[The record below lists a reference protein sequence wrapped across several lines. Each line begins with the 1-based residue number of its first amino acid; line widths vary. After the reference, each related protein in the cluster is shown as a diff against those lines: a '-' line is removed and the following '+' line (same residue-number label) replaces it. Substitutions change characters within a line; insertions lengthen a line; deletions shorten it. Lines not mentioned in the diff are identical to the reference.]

1 MTTQSK
7 YDYRRY
13 ESINNNNAYFQDIDV
28 PKKKDEVEILKFCNC
43 YFCSLTFCTVNI
55 VGRYSSVGLASR
67 YGLDGSGDRIP
78 VEAIFSA
85 PVHTGPVQWVSGLS
99 RG

>member
-28 PKKKDEVEILKFCNC
+28 PKKRTKWK
-43 YFCSLTFCTVNI
+43 
-55 VGRYSSVGLASR
+55 YSNF
-67 YGLDGSGDRIP
+67 
-78 VEAIFSA
+78 AIAAF
-85 PVHTGPVQWVSGLS
+85 VV
-99 RG
+99 